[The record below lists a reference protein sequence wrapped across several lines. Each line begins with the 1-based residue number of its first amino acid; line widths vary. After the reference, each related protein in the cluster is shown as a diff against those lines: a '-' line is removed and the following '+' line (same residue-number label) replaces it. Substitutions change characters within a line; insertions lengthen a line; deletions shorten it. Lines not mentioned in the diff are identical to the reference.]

1 MQDLPQSI
9 RIQQISPKSHCVC
22 VSGGGGEIKI
32 EKNFKII
39 SIYNRICHTFRRH
52 TWLEA
57 TPPLHTHTHTRTLL
71 METTPPPH
79 THTVNGNY
87 PTPLHPPCL
96 VRAHRREGLLK
107 EHTSVVVLWR
117 NTTLENRRV
126 QHQDTN
132 YRPYSRFIFVWRKFS
147 YFSYC
152 RASSYEH

>member
-1 MQDLPQSI
+1 MYGNHTHTAHSTPSHRSWERLSSSSPHLSLMQDLPQSI

-79 THTVNGNY
+79 THTATLLMET
-87 PTPLHPPCL
+87 TPPPHTHL
-96 VRAHRREGLLK
+96 VLSGLIEERDFSK
-107 EHTSVVVLWR
+107 STRVL
-117 NTTLENRRV
+117 L
-126 QHQDTN
+126 
-132 YRPYSRFIFVWRKFS
+132 
-147 YFSYC
+147 
-152 RASSYEH
+152 SSGETQR